1 VAVEDDG
8 LGFGVGNGEV
18 GGVGMRAVK
27 EHAALPGGALRVSP
41 RPDAGTKEEVSVALA
56 EEDVR

>member
-1 VAVEDDG
+1 
-8 LGFGVGNGEV
+8 
-18 GGVGMRAVK
+18 MRVVK

-41 RPDAGTKEEVSVALA
+41 RPDAGTKEEVFVALA